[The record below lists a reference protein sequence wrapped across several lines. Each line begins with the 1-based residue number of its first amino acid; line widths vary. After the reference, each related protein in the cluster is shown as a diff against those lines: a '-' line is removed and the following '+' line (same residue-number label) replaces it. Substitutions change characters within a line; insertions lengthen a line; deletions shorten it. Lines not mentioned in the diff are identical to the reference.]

1 MKAHNRFTYIFIIFF
16 FIGGCK
22 APENKVTEN
31 ENSIEIIVSCGEDSN
46 LERYINEGWV
56 IKKENNIEI
65 IVSCGE
71 DSNLQKHINDGW
83 KIKNEYSEEK
93 VCSWKTIAASK
104 DCDLEKD
111 KGCKIVQPNII
122 GEETIYLL
130 EK

>member
-1 MKAHNRFTYIFIIFF
+1 MKNYKKFTYFFIIFF
-16 FIGGCK
+16 LIGGCK
-22 APENKVTEN
+22 TPEKESTKN
-31 ENSIEIIVSCGEDSN
+31 
-46 LERYINEGWV
+46 
-56 IKKENNIEI
+56 ENNIEI

-71 DSNLQKHINDGW
+71 DSDLQNYINEGW

-111 KGCKIVQPNII
+111 KGCKIVQPNKI